1 MEYEKLEK
9 KISAYIEYLKKEY
22 HLLVS
27 IHFAEEY
34 TYVFSKSKQLLQYN
48 VHQNPYCF
56 MIKNEKKKLNKCILC
71 QKLTLKKCRAHES
84 YTGICHAKVLEY
96 VCRIYTGNKAAGFV
110 SVSGYR
116 DKKVPFGQ
124 SEIYD
129 ENMKNEEIPI
139 CFLDTLIS
147 PLCIMLEKLLE
158 TADYYDRSNETYY
171 KILDYLRVYHYDI
184 SIDKISKKFNFSRSY
199 ISHTFKKESGYTLTE
214 FCNILKTEDAK
225 ALLENSNLSVTEI
238 ALSVG
243 FNNISYFINVFKSLT
258 GVTPLKWRKS
268 RN

>member
-71 QKLTLKKCRAHES
+71 QKLALKKCRAHES

-129 ENMKNEEIPI
+129 ENMKNSIYFDGEYTKNEISENFVAYKKI
-139 CFLDTLIS
+139 KLGRKNENFGILSIIS
-147 PLCIMLEKLLE
+147 
-158 TADYYDRSNETYY
+158 
-171 KILDYLRVYHYDI
+171 
-184 SIDKISKKFNFSRSY
+184 
-199 ISHTFKKESGYTLTE
+199 G
-214 FCNILKTEDAK
+214 
-225 ALLENSNLSVTEI
+225 
-238 ALSVG
+238 
-243 FNNISYFINVFKSLT
+243 
-258 GVTPLKWRKS
+258 
-268 RN
+268 